1 MNNTYAIIDEISGVL
16 VNIVIWDGNLE
27 TWQPPIETK
36 AILASEVDFESL
48 PVQEE

>member
-1 MNNTYAIIDEISGVL
+1 MNRYAIIDERSGLL

-27 TWQPPIETK
+27 TWHPPVGTK

-48 PVQEE
+48 PIQKE